1 MRSIIAVLFFTFSSF
16 VVSQTL
22 DDYIKIA
29 LENNPELKSY
39 KLQVDILEKKIKQA
53 STPSDPMLML
63 GVANL
68 PTNLSFTMDMM
79 TMKEIGITQMIM
91 FPVKYS
97 LMGKMAQKDHEIAK
111 GIYELKELELISDVK
126 MLYFEIYYMTK
137 AIEITKRS
145 IDLLRD
151 FAKITSTRFA
161 TGQGIQQDVLKAQV
175 ELSKMTDELIRMERE
190 RKDLITKFNALLYRK
205 PLDSVYVPE
214 ELKFVEFTLTYD
226 EIEKMALENNPMLIA
241 MKKMVEKDRFMNELA
256 KKELIPD
263 FELKFSYG
271 QRSAIEPTGVKAH
284 DMLSFSIGFNLPI
297 FFGRKQKLKIEETA
311 IAVNQSE
318 MKLLA
323 VKNEI
328 SKMIQGSLNEI
339 EEKVKLIDLYKNGL
353 IPQAIQ
359 NLNTG
364 LVGYQVGKIDFMTL
378 VDNFM
383 SLYKYQIQYEKVF
396 SEYHAKLA
404 EIEKLIG
411 RRIF

>member
-1 MRSIIAVLFFTFSSF
+1 MRSIIAVLFFTVSSF

-63 GVANL
+63 GVTNL

-79 TMKEIGITQMIM
+79 TMKEIGITQMLM
-91 FPVKYS
+91 YPGKYS
-97 LMGKMAQKDHEIAK
+97 LMGKMAQRDYEIAK
-111 GIYELKELELISDVK
+111 EIYELKRLEVIAEVK
-126 MLYFEIYYMTK
+126 MLYFEIYYMTR

-151 FAKITSTRFA
+151 FVKITSTRFA

-175 ELSKMTDELIRMERE
+175 ELSEMTDELIRMERE

-214 ELKFVEFTLTYD
+214 ELRLVELSLTYD
-226 EIEKMALENNPMLIA
+226 EIEKVAFENNPMVIA
-241 MKKMVEKDRFMNELA
+241 MKKMIEKDRFMNELA

-263 FELKFSYG
+263 FELRFSYG
-271 QRSAIEPTGVKAH
+271 QRSAMEPTGAKAL
-284 DMLSFSIGFNLPI
+284 DMLSFSVGLNLPI
-297 FFGRKQKLKIEETA
+297 FFWRKQNLKIEETA
-311 IAVNQSE
+311 IAIMQSE
-318 MKLLA
+318 MKLSA

-328 SKMIQGSLNEI
+328 SKMIQEALNEI
-339 EEKVKLIDLYKNGL
+339 EEKAKLIDLYKNGL
-353 IPQAIQ
+353 IPQATQ
-359 NLNTG
+359 NLNIG

-383 SLYKYQIQYEKVF
+383 SLYRYQIQYEKVF
-396 SEYHAKLA
+396 SEYHGKLA

-411 RRIF
+411 KKIF

>member
-1 MRSIIAVLFFTFSSF
+1 MRSIIAVLFFTISSL

-39 KLQVDILEKKIKQA
+39 KLQVDILEKRIKQA

-79 TMKEIGITQMIM
+79 TMKEIGVTQMIM

-97 LMGKMAQKDHEIAK
+97 LMGKMAQKDYEIAK
-111 GIYELKELELISDVK
+111 EIYELKELELISDVK

-151 FAKITSTRFA
+151 FVKITSTRFA

-226 EIEKMALENNPMLIA
+226 EIEKM
-241 MKKMVEKDRFMNELA
+241 R
-256 KKELIPD
+256 
-263 FELKFSYG
+263 
-271 QRSAIEPTGVKAH
+271 
-284 DMLSFSIGFNLPI
+284 
-297 FFGRKQKLKIEETA
+297 
-311 IAVNQSE
+311 
-318 MKLLA
+318 
-323 VKNEI
+323 
-328 SKMIQGSLNEI
+328 
-339 EEKVKLIDLYKNGL
+339 
-353 IPQAIQ
+353 
-359 NLNTG
+359 
-364 LVGYQVGKIDFMTL
+364 VG
-378 VDNFM
+378 
-383 SLYKYQIQYEKVF
+383 E
-396 SEYHAKLA
+396 
-404 EIEKLIG
+404 
-411 RRIF
+411 

>member
-1 MRSIIAVLFFTFSSF
+1 MRSIIAVLFFTISSL

-39 KLQVDILEKKIKQA
+39 KLQVDILEKRIKQA

-79 TMKEIGITQMIM
+79 TMKEIGVTQMIM

-97 LMGKMAQKDHEIAK
+97 LMGKMAQKDYEIAK
-111 GIYELKELELISDVK
+111 EIYELKELELISDVK

-151 FAKITSTRFA
+151 FVKITSTRFA

-226 EIEKMALENNPMLIA
+226 EIEKIALENNPMLIA
-241 MKKMVEKDRFMNELA
+241 MNKMVEKDRFMSELA

-311 IAVNQSE
+311 IAV
-318 MKLLA
+318 K
-323 VKNEI
+323 
-328 SKMIQGSLNEI
+328 
-339 EEKVKLIDLYKNGL
+339 
-353 IPQAIQ
+353 P
-359 NLNTG
+359 
-364 LVGYQVGKIDFMTL
+364 
-378 VDNFM
+378 
-383 SLYKYQIQYEKVF
+383 
-396 SEYHAKLA
+396 
-404 EIEKLIG
+404 IG
-411 RRIF
+411 DEALSS